1 MESYRD
7 YKNGETGACVSIVTF
22 VVLSAGKLFIGYFYH
37 SKALYADGFNN
48 ATDIIASLAILI
60 GLRISQK
67 PADHDHPYGHFRAET
82 VSSLVASFIMLAVG
96 LQVFYQ
102 GVTAFNRPQ
111 TTAPDS
117 ITAWVAA
124 FSAVVMYLVYRYNT
138 RLAKKINSGAL
149 AAAAKDSLSD
159 ALVSV
164 GALVAIVGSRYGMPW
179 LDAVTAI
186 LIGLFICKT
195 AWDIFRDATHS
206 LTDGFDSAKLL
217 LLKKTI
223 ASTPGVSAIRDIK
236 ARQLGNRVLVDVV
249 ILVEDRL
256 TVWESHLITEEIEER
271 MLKKHQIRY
280 THIHIE
286 PAVNTSST
294 STCS

>member
-1 MESYRD
+1 MESYGD
-7 YKNGETGACVSIVTF
+7 YKKGEIGAWISIVTYL
-22 VVLSAGKLFIGYFYH
+22 VLSAGKLIIGYFYH
-37 SKALYADGFNN
+37 SEALFADGFNN
-48 ATDIIASLAILI
+48 STDIIASLAVLV

-82 VSSLVASFIMLAVG
+82 ISSLVASFIMLAVG

-102 GVTAFNRPQ
+102 GVTAFYRPESN
-111 TTAPDS
+111 TPDS
-117 ITAWVAA
+117 ITAWAA
-124 FSAVVMYLVYRYNT
+124 ACSAVVMYLVYRYNT

-149 AAAAKDSLSD
+149 AAAAKDNLSD

-164 GALVAIVGSRYGMPW
+164 GALLAIVGSQYGMPW

-195 AWDIFRDATHS
+195 AWGIFRDATHS

-236 ARQLGNRVLVDVV
+236 ARQLGNRILVDVV

-256 TVWESHLITEEIEER
+256 TVRESHLITEEIEER
-271 MLKKHQIRY
+271 LLNKHQIRY

-286 PAVNTSST
+286 PAVNTSPT